1 MPLQQGYGMPATPQV
16 FATAAPGGSFYGD
29 AANEHLTMKRGRYSA
44 WLYVGFAFFFQA
56 LILGGIPG
64 AFVGALI
71 DAAGVH
77 GAAPGFIGLAI
88 AVIVGGGG
96 AYLTFRDRWRVNEA
110 FSSRFC
116 AGLMN
121 LSLMYVPI
129 ISLVYANV
137 RGIQKLFG
145 K

>member
-1 MPLQQGYGMPATPQV
+1 MALRRHRGTGSRKGMGSRATGSRGMRSLLRLRSMRLRPPRARST
-16 FATAAPGGSFYGD
+16 ATRPRS
-29 AANEHLTMKRGRYSA
+29 TS
-44 WLYVGFAFFFQA
+44 
-56 LILGGIPG
+56 
-64 AFVGALI
+64 
-71 DAAGVH
+71 
-77 GAAPGFIGLAI
+77 
-88 AVIVGGGG
+88 
-96 AYLTFRDRWRVNEA
+96 RWRVNEA

-121 LSLMYVPI
+121 LSPMYVPL